1 MTTTAVPEAIM
12 DLEPDD
18 AVDGNE
24 RGPARPRPRG
34 VSRIW
39 RGQPEDPGWA
49 RPALLVL
56 LGATAALY
64 LWDLGASGWGN
75 AFYSGAV
82 QAGTK
87 SWKAFFFGS
96 SDASNFITVDKPPAA
111 LWVMEISARL
121 FGVNSWTILVP
132 QALEGVAAVGV
143 LYATVRRWFSPAAG
157 LIAGAVLATTPV
169 AVLMFRFNNPD
180 ALLVLLLT
188 GAAYAMVRA
197 HEDGRTRWIVL
208 ACALVGTG
216 FIAKMMQA
224 FIVMPVFALVY
235 LAFGPPKFWVRFRQ
249 LALGGVV
256 LLVASGWWV
265 AVVSL
270 WPKSS
275 RPYIGGSQNNSILNL
290 IFGYNGFGRITGNE
304 SGSVGGG
311 AVGTAGRWGPTGW
324 SRLWQSEWGGQV
336 AWLIPAALVLLVA
349 GLLLTMRRPRT
360 DRTRVAFL
368 LWGGWLVITAAVFS
382 FADGIIHPYYSVAL
396 APAIGALVG
405 MGAVTLW
412 HNRASWMSRIFLAA
426 ALAATSVA
434 SYRLLLRSPAWYPS
448 LRTVVLVA
456 GMLAA
461 GGIAV
466 VPRAWRAVAL
476 VLAGVGLVVSLAA
489 PVAYAL
495 NTAST
500 PHTGAIPSAGPTVAG
515 GGFGFG
521 RPGAFNPGRLGGAPS
536 GGAAG
541 DLPSLGAA
549 GGAPPGGGLPPG
561 VTAAQLKQL
570 LQLAQRGGG
579 PGALGRGGAGG
590 FGPRGGAPGAGFLDA
605 TTPPAALVKALQ
617 ANASTYTW
625 VAATVNSNS
634 AAGYQLATGDPVMA
648 IGGFNGTDPAP
659 TLAQFEHYVSE
670 GKIHYYIGG
679 GGFGAGSGGFGGGNS
694 TASASSQIATW
705 VAAHFTAT
713 TIGGATVYDLIAA
726 K

>member
-1 MTTTAVPEAIM
+1 MTTTTFPEPVI
-12 DLEPDD
+12 EPDP
-18 AVDGNE
+18 
-24 RGPARPRPRG
+24 GPVPAPIEVESPRAPR
-34 VSRIW
+34 RISWLW
-39 RGQPEDPGWA
+39 RGRPEDPRWV

-56 LGATAALY
+56 LGGTAVLY
-64 LWDLGASGWGN
+64 IWDLGASGWSN
-75 AFYSGAV
+75 AFYSAAV

-111 LWVMEISARL
+111 LWAMEISARM
-121 FGVNSWTILVP
+121 FGVNSWSILVP

-169 AVLMFRFNNPD
+169 AVLMFRYNNPD

-188 GAAYAMVRA
+188 LAAYAMVRA
-197 HEDGRTRWIVL
+197 HEDGRTGWLVL

-216 FIAKMMQA
+216 FITKMMQA
-224 FIVMPVFALVY
+224 FVVMPAFALVY
-235 LAFGPPKFWVRFRQ
+235 LLAGPPKLWRRIWQ
-249 LALGGVV
+249 LALGGVA

-265 AVVSL
+265 AIVTF

-311 AVGTAGRWGPTGW
+311 AAGTAGRWGPTGW

-336 AWLIPAALVLLVA
+336 AWLIPAALILLVA
-349 GLLLTMRRPRT
+349 GLLLTMRKPRT
-360 DRTRVAFL
+360 DRTRAAFL

-412 HNRASWMSRIFLAA
+412 HHRSSWVSRVFLAL
-426 ALAATSVA
+426 ALATTSLV
-434 SYRLLLRSPAWYPS
+434 SYRLLLRSPDWYPS
-448 LRTVVLVA
+448 LRTIVLYA
-456 GMLAA
+456 GLLAA
-461 GGIAV
+461 AGIVCA
-466 VPRAWRAVAL
+466 PRAWKGAAL
-476 VLAGVGLVVSLAA
+476 ALAGVGLAVSLVG
-489 PVAYAL
+489 PFAYAL
-495 NTAST
+495 DTAAT
-500 PHTGAIPSAGPTVAG
+500 PHSGAIPSAGPVVTG
-515 GGFGFG
+515 GTLGFGG
-521 RPGAFNPGRLGGAPS
+521 RGAFNPGGFAGALP

-541 DLPSLGAA
+541 NLPGLGAA
-549 GGAPPGGGLPPG
+549 GGAPPGFGGLG
-561 VTAAQLKQL
+561 GQALRQQFRR
-570 LQLAQRGGG
+570 QFGGG
-579 PGALGRGGAGG
+579 GFTPGAGRGNAGGAGG
-590 FGPRGGAPGAGFLDA
+590 GFLSA
-605 TTPPAALVKALQ
+605 TTPSAALVRALRSD
-617 ANASTYTW
+617 ASKYTW

-634 AAGYQLATGDPVMA
+634 AAGYQLASGDPVMA
-648 IGGFNGTDPAP
+648 IGGFNGTDPTP
-659 TLAQFEHYVSE
+659 TLAQFETYVRE

-679 GGFGAGSGGFGGGNS
+679 GTGGGGFGIAAIGGGSSS
-694 TASASSQIATW
+694 TSSQIATW
-705 VAAHFTAT
+705 VANHYTAT
-713 TIGGATVYDLIAA
+713 TIGGTTLYDLTAA